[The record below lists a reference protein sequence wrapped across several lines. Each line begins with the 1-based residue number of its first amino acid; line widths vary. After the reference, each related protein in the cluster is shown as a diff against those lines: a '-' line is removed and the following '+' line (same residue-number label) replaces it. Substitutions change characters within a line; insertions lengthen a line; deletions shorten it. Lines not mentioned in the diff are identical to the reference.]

1 MYKRQ
6 TESDIQEIHSFAL
19 DIKNKLEKLKE
30 SIKHQSQYQEEKFKA
45 QKTELLSLSSEIT
58 SFKVKIAEIK
68 SKLSAI
74 ESSKLNT
81 ISVKNS
87 LEEKLHEI
95 EGPIKKIEADI
106 KPLLDS
112 RIDVE
117 GNLSKLREHFNDLNE
132 NIRANE
138 RRIHEIDLSLCL
150 LYTSDA
156 ADDP

>member
-1 MYKRQ
+1 MS
-6 TESDIQEIHSFAL
+6 SD
-19 DIKNKLEKLKE
+19 
-30 SIKHQSQYQEEKFKA
+30 
-45 QKTELLSLSSEIT
+45 IT

-81 ISVKNS
+81 IAAKNS
-87 LEEKLHEI
+87 LEEKLNEI
-95 EGPIKKIEADI
+95 EGPIQKIEADI

-138 RRIHEIDLSLCL
+138 RRIHETDLSLEDFNKDIQKYKLERQGFISESAIFEEQLKNDNYEIQGL
-150 LYTSDA
+150 LDEITENMTEESLVEEISKIETQ
-156 ADDP
+156 